1 MSELDTGEQGT
12 KPAAFPVHYIIIA
25 VSAVIVLCS
34 CLVVIGSLIVSLSYW

>member
-1 MSELDTGEQGT
+1 MSDADTGEQA
-12 KPAAFPVHYIIIA
+12 KEPAAFPMHYVIIA